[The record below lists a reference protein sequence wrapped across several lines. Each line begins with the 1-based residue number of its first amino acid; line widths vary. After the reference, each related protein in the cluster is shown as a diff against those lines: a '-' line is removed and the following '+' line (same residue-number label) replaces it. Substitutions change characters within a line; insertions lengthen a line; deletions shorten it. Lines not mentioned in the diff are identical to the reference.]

1 MVLSKKKKSEVIAK
15 HRRHDK
21 DTGSSEVQ
29 VAILNERIKK
39 LTDVHF
45 KKNKK
50 DLHSKKGLLGLVAK
64 RRKHEKFIAT
74 KKVSKKST

>member
-1 MVLSKKKKSEVIAK
+1 MVLSKKKKGDVIAK

-29 VAILNERIKK
+29 VAILNERIKR
-39 LTDVHF
+39 LTDDHF

-64 RRKHEKFIAT
+64 RRKHEKNIAKT
-74 KKVSKKST
+74 KSKKAS

>member
-1 MVLSKKKKSEVIAK
+1 MVLSKRKKSDVIAK

-29 VAILNERIKK
+29 VAILNERIKR
-39 LTDVHF
+39 LTDDHF

-64 RRKHEKFIAT
+64 RRKHEKNIA
-74 KKVSKKST
+74 KGKSRGK